1 MADDRLE
8 PGVDK
13 PKRWQYPVGVL
24 IILAMA
30 LITYCHLRVSA
41 R

>member
-1 MADDRLE
+1 MDDDLI

-24 IILAMA
+24 IILGFA
-30 LITYCHLRVSA
+30 LLAYLLWRGGYV